1 MFPTW
6 NKKPLLQTMLAI
18 YGFHSENNFWKK
30 KEKKNLQFQ
39 TILLKCVTEK
49 RTYINKGCDLVNP
62 YLQTVLLSIP
72 FNKIPLVPTARL
84 LLMRS
89 STSIGKRRIVPFL
102 WREESLM
109 QPKFFVFT
117 IFMCS
122 NWVNKRP
129 LTSFSLFLI
138 TPIRIIFLGLLLHK
152 SWVEQVLILY
162 ASELY

>member
-1 MFPTW
+1 MFALYSFKKLEFFEQVGKIHYFRAGSIKRAGRNFEQNSIIEQVLIRASRLENDQNFLVRACSLNRHTRVLMC
-6 NKKPLLQTMLAI
+6 NKESADCNGI
-18 YGFHSENNFWKK
+18 
-30 KEKKNLQFQ
+30 
-39 TILLKCVTEK
+39 V
-49 RTYINKGCDLVNP
+49 V
-62 YLQTVLLSIP
+62 
-72 FNKIPLVPTARL
+72 TARL

-138 TPIRIIFLGLLLHK
+138 TPIRIIIFWAFFYIKVEWSK
-152 SWVEQVLILY
+152 S
-162 ASELY
+162 